1 MDEHTNDDRADA
13 AETAMNGYDEM
24 QDLLSDLMHLADRKE
39 SKQLEDFWDAL
50 RMAVGHYTSEID
62 PIDDIS
68 PGTRLGQD
76 HSDEPVGWV
85 TVSDDEPGNVSIN
98 IPALAGRTLTQRT
111 FLTKE
116 GVEMLESEGVVLEHG
131 KDGKFTNATL
141 TIT

>member
-1 MDEHTNDDRADA
+1 MIEHTNDDRADA
-13 AETAMNGYDEM
+13 AETAMDGYDEM

-39 SKQLEDFWDAL
+39 PKQLEDFWDAL
-50 RMAVGHYTSEID
+50 RMATGHYHSEID
-62 PIDDIS
+62 PNDDIS

-85 TVSDDEPGNVSIN
+85 IVMDDEPGNVEIN

-111 FLTKE
+111 YPTTE
-116 GVEMLESEGVVLEHG
+116 GCEMYESEGVVLEHS
-131 KDGKFTNATL
+131 KDGKFINATI